1 MANSPSTEYGGNN
14 IVMEK
19 KIELLNLL
27 EKDSRLSPA
36 ELAKLLGVEEDA
48 VRKLIKE
55 LESEG
60 VIRGYTSII
69 NWDKV
74 SEEKVN
80 ALIEVKAVPQRGVG
94 FDKLALRIAKFDE
107 VDSIYLLSGGFD
119 FMIEIKGRSMREV
132 SSFVFEKLS
141 TLEDVHSTAT
151 HFLLKKYKD
160 HGVLMEK
167 ESKDPR
173 EKVVL

>member
-1 MANSPSTEYGGNN
+1 
-14 IVMEK
+14 MEK

-27 EKDSRLSPA
+27 EKDSRLSA
-36 ELAKLLGVEEDA
+36 SEAGKLLGLSEEE
-48 VRKLIKE
+48 VHSILKG
-55 LESEG
+55 LEGEG
-60 VIRGYTSII
+60 VIAGYTAII
-69 NWDKV
+69 NWEKV

-80 ALIEVKAVPQRGVG
+80 ALIEVKAVPTRGFG
-94 FDKLALRIAKFDE
+94 FDKLAHRIAKFDE
-107 VDSIYLLSGGFD
+107 VDSIYLCSGGFD

-141 TLEDVHSTAT
+141 TLDDVQSTAT

-160 HGVLMEK
+160 HGMMMEK
-167 ESKDPR
+167 ETKDNR